1 MRLISTGLLAL
12 LFSFYTNYSVAQ
24 TVPEKLDSLK
34 ATLSQ
39 AEPDTNKVL
48 LLCEISVNY
57 YQADPEEGI
66 HYGKQ
71 ALHLAEELEY
81 GYGIIKSHNVIARC
95 YAVRNNYPEALRHF
109 QAALA
114 AAEKMKSPRMVA
126 ILSVSLGAVYSDKGE
141 YDKAL
146 EYLMKAKSAYEE
158 AGTVNILSLYNN
170 IGYLYSK
177 QERFREALEWF
188 LQGIESGEKIG
199 ANTDDELIRL
209 YSNAGS
215 TNIELGKY
223 DYALANMYKALQQQ
237 QAKGNSRSAA
247 VTLSAIGHAYLGAV
261 MHKSPDMPDSLMNS
275 QSNLEKAK
283 RYMDQ
288 ALALSREL
296 GMKDIVLEVYSNY
309 VDYYKLRGNY
319 KEAFTYYNNY
329 SQLRDSLRDINE
341 EKKFAK
347 IEAEFL
353 FRQKADSLRY
363 LGALKD
369 KKLQQ
374 RKTERNGVIILA
386 GMIACIS
393 VLFVNRQK
401 LKRKLAE
408 DAAENIRD
416 RAQQQI
422 DNLTRSI
429 SEKNELIERVSEEL
443 VKKQATGEVL
453 HTEYD
458 LLQEMRQAIL
468 LTDEQWIAFKD
479 NFEKIHKGYIVRLRE
494 RIPDITPA
502 ETRFFVLTKLRL
514 SNKEMAGMLGI
525 SVQAIRVLKHRTM
538 KKLEIEEDSQLD
550 ELIHSI

>member
-1 MRLISTGLLAL
+1 
-12 LFSFYTNYSVAQ
+12 
-24 TVPEKLDSLK
+24 
-34 ATLSQ
+34 
-39 AEPDTNKVL
+39 
-48 LLCEISVNY
+48 
-57 YQADPEEGI
+57 
-66 HYGKQ
+66 KQ
-71 ALHLAEELEY
+71 ALLLAEKLEY
-81 GYGIIKSHNVIARC
+81 PYGIIKSHNVIARC

-114 AAEKMKSPRMVA
+114 AAEKLKSPRMVA
-126 ILSVSLGAVYSDKGE
+126 ILSVSLGAVYSDKEE

-146 EYLMKAKSAYEE
+146 EYLIKAKSAYEA

-170 IGYLYSK
+170 IGYLYFK
-177 QERFREALEWF
+177 QRRFSEALEWYQ
-188 LQGIESGEKIG
+188 QGIESGEKIG
-199 ANTDDELIRL
+199 ANTDDDLIGL

-223 DYALANMYKALQQQ
+223 DSALGYMYMALEQQQ
-237 QAKGNSRSAA
+237 MKGNLRSAS

-261 MHKSPDMPDSLMNS
+261 MHTSLVLPDSLRDNRR
-275 QSNLEKAK
+275 NLEKAK
-283 RYMDQ
+283 RYMDE

-296 GMKDIVLEVYSNY
+296 GMKDIVLEAYFNY

-319 KEAFTYYNNY
+319 KEAFTYYNKY
-329 SQLRDSLRDINE
+329 SGLRDSLRDLNE

-353 FRQKADSLRY
+353 FRQKADSLKY

-369 KKLQQ
+369 KKLEQ
-374 RKTERNGVIILA
+374 RKTERNGVIVLA
-386 GMIACIS
+386 GMIACMS
-393 VLFVNRQK
+393 MLFINRQK

-416 RAQQQI
+416 RAQRQI
-422 DNLTRSI
+422 DNLARSI

-443 VKKQATGEVL
+443 AKKQAQGDVSPA
-453 HTEYD
+453 EYD
-458 LLQEMRQAIL
+458 LLHEMKQAIL
-468 LTDEQWIAFKD
+468 LTEEQWAAFKD
-479 NFEKIHKGYIVRLRE
+479 DFEKIHKGYIVRLRE

-550 ELIHSI
+550 ELIQSI